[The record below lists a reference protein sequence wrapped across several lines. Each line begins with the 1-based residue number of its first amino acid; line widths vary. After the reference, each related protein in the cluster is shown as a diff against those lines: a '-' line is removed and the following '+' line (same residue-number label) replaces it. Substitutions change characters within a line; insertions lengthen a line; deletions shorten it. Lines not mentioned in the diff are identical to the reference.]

1 MAGHFA
7 VTPQAHRLAIALI
20 AVGQGDRAEFQ
31 FVYVVT
37 RAKLLRICV
46 EVCGEQSGAE
56 DALADVYIA
65 IWRHAASWVPGR
77 ASPISWLAKIARNKA
92 IDWRR
97 AHPPARHITLDDAPD
112 LVDGALDAET
122 LLIRVETHD
131 YLAFSLSALDA
142 CARNLIQSAFFDGIT
157 YAELAH
163 RNAMPLG
170 TVKSQIRRGLA
181 KMRVIFDTSLAGGL
195 NIAGY

>member
-1 MAGHFA
+1 MRRQTAPFGGAFRLGAAGSQIGNCADRGRPGRRCGVPIRVCCYPRKA
-7 VTPQAHRLAIALI
+7 VADLYRGL
-20 AVGQGDRAEFQ
+20 R
-31 FVYVVT
+31 
-37 RAKLLRICV
+37 RAKRRGRCSRRRLHSHMAPRCV
-46 EVCGEQSGAE
+46 M
-56 DALADVYIA
+56 
-65 IWRHAASWVPGR
+65 VPGR
-77 ASPISWLAKIARNKA
+77 ASPIFWLAKIARNRA

-97 AHPPARHITLDDAPD
+97 AHPPARYITLDDAPD
-112 LVDGALDAET
+112 LIDGALDAET

-170 TVKSQIRRGLA
+170 TVKSQIRRRLA
-181 KMRVIFDTSLAGGL
+181 KMRVVFDT
-195 NIAGY
+195 